1 MKLPSLLLPTTRPAL
16 LGVLA
21 AVLNAVLRVAVIPL
35 FVVPVFDR
43 VIAAHDL
50 GALPQVLLVAG
61 GVTVGGALA
70 LFAQDAL
77 LGHAA
82 AQVTARW
89 REGLYAA
96 LLARAPGQLPG
107 TSGGLAGRIVTDLKD
122 VESYIQYGV
131 GTLVAESVAVVGI
144 LGVLF
149 YYNAQATLLLLTLG
163 VPLVGLLALLG
174 RRLEN
179 AATSSQA
186 GLEAVSAHLQEGLR
200 HHAVVRAFGARAFM
214 LERFAKANADT
225 RRAGT
230 RRSVLAAVQTPTAQL
245 LIFGAVALLVALLA
259 QSAARGALT
268 SGEVVAYLVLVLL
281 LATPAQLLPK
291 GYALRQQASAAGVR
305 LRALLNT
312 EVPLNKGGW
321 GDLSQGTR
329 DAANRSKSPYSP
341 PFNSPKPEVMTLMA
355 EQRAIVDDVSPAPRR
370 SRLSGSGLLLKGE
383 IKPSGL
389 ELTRV
394 SFAYPGGSPLLKNV
408 TLSLPGRGLVALVGE
423 SGSGKTTL
431 LKLLLN
437 FDVPSSGHI
446 YLGGVPLIH
455 LPDAELRG
463 RVSYVPQSPD
473 LLRGS
478 LLENVRFGRACSK
491 ERVWAVLREVGLEA
505 VVRDLPGKL
514 DYELLEDGAGLSG
527 GQRQRLAVARALIG
541 EPDVLLL
548 DEPSA
553 NLDAESEQVLVKTL
567 QAQAEKRLVLV
578 VAHRPAVAR
587 VADLVL
593 EQDGEGNLVQKQQVR
608 P

>member
-1 MKLPSLLLPTTRPAL
+1 MKLPSLLLPITPPAL
-16 LGVLA
+16 LGMLA
-21 AVLNAVLRVAVIPL
+21 AVLNAVLRVAIIPL

-50 GALPQVLLVAG
+50 SALPQVLLVAG
-61 GVTVGGALA
+61 FVTVGGALA

-89 REGLYAA
+89 REKMYDA
-96 LLARAPGQLPG
+96 LLARAPGRLPG

-122 VESYIQYGV
+122 VEVYLQHGV
-131 GTLVAESVAVVGI
+131 GTLVAESVATASI
-144 LGVLF
+144 LGVLL
-149 YYNAQATLLLLTLG
+149 YYNAQATLLLLLLG

-174 RRLEN
+174 RRLER

-200 HHAVVRAFGARAFM
+200 HHAVVRAFAARVFM
-214 LERFAKANADT
+214 LERFAEANTDT
-225 RRAGT
+225 RKAGT
-230 RRSVLAAVQTPTAQL
+230 RRGVLAAVQTPAAQL

-291 GYALRQQASAAGVR
+291 GYALRQGASAAAVR
-305 LRALLNT
+305 LRALLEPSEAPLFRADACRRQSRHERNELEGGWFRAKGET
-312 EVPLNKGGW
+312 EWDLLLENRSRGNQRGKSPLNPP
-321 GDLSQGTR
+321 LSRGET
-329 DAANRSKSPYSP
+329 KS
-341 PFNSPKPEVMTLMA
+341 M
-355 EQRAIVDDVSPAPRR
+355 
-370 SRLSGSGLLLKGE
+370 
-383 IKPSGL
+383 GL
-389 ELTRV
+389 ELTHV
-394 SFAYPGGSPLLKNV
+394 SFAYPGGSPLLENV
-408 TLSLPGRGLVALVGE
+408 TLSLPERGLVALIGE

-446 YLGGVPLIH
+446 YLGGISLAD
-455 LPDAELRG
+455 LPDAELRA

-478 LLENVRFGRACSK
+478 LLENVCFGRVCSE
-491 ERVWAVLREVGLEA
+491 ERVWTALREVGLES
-505 VVRDLPGKL
+505 VVRALPG
-514 DYELLEDGAGLSG
+514 ELEYALSEDGAGLSG
-527 GQRQRLAVARALIG
+527 GQRQRLAVARALVG
-541 EPDVLLL
+541 EPEVLLL

-578 VAHRPAVAR
+578 VAHRPAVAQ

-593 EQDGEGNLVQKQQVR
+593 EQDGKGNLTRKEQVR

>member
-1 MKLPSLLLPTTRPAL
+1 MKLPSLLLPTTQPAL
-16 LGVLA
+16 LGMLA
-21 AVLNAVLRVAVIPL
+21 AVVNAALRVAIVPL

-43 VIAAHDL
+43 VIAANDL
-50 GALPQVLLVAG
+50 SYLPQVLLVAG

-89 REGLYAA
+89 RTGIYDA
-96 LLARAPGQLPG
+96 LLRRSPETLPG
-107 TSGGLAGRIVTDLKD
+107 TSGGLAGRVVTDLKD
-122 VESYIQYGV
+122 VENYIQHGI
-131 GTLVAESVAVVGI
+131 GTLVAESASVVGI

-149 YYNAQATLLLLTLG
+149 YYNARATLLLLLLG
-163 VPLVGLLALLG
+163 VPLVALLALLG
-174 RRLEN
+174 KRLTA

-200 HHAVVRAFGARAFM
+200 HHAVVRAFGARVFM
-214 LERFAKANADT
+214 LERFANANTDT
-225 RRAGT
+225 RKAGT
-230 RRSVLAAVQTPTAQL
+230 RRGVLAAVQTPAAQL

-268 SGEVVAYLVLVLL
+268 PGEVVAYLVLVLL

-291 GYALRQQASAAGVR
+291 GYALRQQASAASVR
-305 LRALLNT
+305 LRALLDGT
-312 EVPLNKGGW
+312 KAPLSKGGW
-321 GDLSQGTR
+321 GDLSQATK
-329 DAANRSKSPYSP
+329 DVAHRSKSPPNP
-341 PFNSPKPEVMTLMA
+341 P
-355 EQRAIVDDVSPAPRR
+355 
-370 SRLSGSGLLLKGE
+370 LLKGGTATFE
-383 IKPSGL
+383 AGL
-389 ELTRV
+389 ELAQVT
-394 SFAYPGGSPLLKNV
+394 FTYPGGSPLLKNV
-408 TLSLPGRGLVALVGE
+408 TLALPERGLVALVGE

-437 FDVPSSGHI
+437 FVAPDEGHI
-446 YLGGVPLIH
+446 YLSGVPLAK

-463 RVSYVPQSPD
+463 RVGYVPQSPD

-478 LLENVRFGRACSK
+478 LRENVLLGRVCS
-491 ERVWAVLREVGLEA
+491 EDQVWKVLREVGLESA
-505 VVRDLPGKL
+505 VRALPGEL
-514 DYELLEDGAGLSG
+514 SYEVSEDGAGLSG
-527 GQRQRLAVARALIG
+527 GQRQRLAVARALVG

-553 NLDAESEQVLVKTL
+553 NLDTESERVLVTTL

-578 VAHRPAVAR
+578 VAHRPAVAE

-593 EQDGEGNLVQKQQVR
+593 EQDGEGNLIPKQQVR

>member
-21 AVLNAVLRVAVIPL
+21 AVLNAVLRVAIIPL

-50 GALPQVLLVAG
+50 SALPQVLLVAG

-89 REGLYAA
+89 REGIYQA
-96 LLARAPGQLPG
+96 LLGRAPGQLPG
-107 TSGGLAGRIVTDLKD
+107 TSGGLAGRVVTDLKD
-122 VESYIQYGV
+122 VEAYIQYGV
-131 GTLVAESVAVVGI
+131 GTLVAESVAVLGI

-149 YYNAQATLLLLTLG
+149 YYNAQATLLLLLLG
-163 VPLVGLLALLG
+163 LPLVGLLALLG
-174 RRLEN
+174 RRLET

-200 HHAVVRAFGARAFM
+200 HHAVVRAFAARAFM
-214 LERFAKANADT
+214 LKRFAKANTDT
-225 RRAGT
+225 RKAGT
-230 RRSVLAAVQTPTAQL
+230 RRSILAAVQTPTAQL

-291 GYALRQQASAAGVR
+291 GYALRQGASAAGVR
-305 LRALLNT
+305 LRALL
-312 EVPLNKGGW
+312 EPVKAPLNKGGW
-321 GDLSQGTR
+321 APNAVRLPSDLLLKNHST
-329 DAANRSKSPYSP
+329 ASHRSKSPL
-341 PFNSPKPEVMTLMA
+341 SPKA
-355 EQRAIVDDVSPAPRR
+355 APDFVN
-370 SRLSGSGLLLKGE
+370 LLRGE
-383 IKPSGL
+383 IEGIGL
-389 ELTRV
+389 ELTQV

-408 TLSLPGRGLVALVGE
+408 TLSLPKRGLVALVGE

-446 YLGGVPLIH
+446 HLGGVLLTD
-455 LPDAELRG
+455 LPDADLRR

-478 LLENVRFGRACSK
+478 LLENVRFGRACS
-491 ERVWAVLREVGLEA
+491 EEEVWTVLREVGLETLI
-505 VVRDLPGKL
+505 RNLPGEL
-514 DYELLEDGAGLSG
+514 EYELSEDGAGLSG
-527 GQRQRLAVARALIG
+527 GQRQRLAVARALVG

-567 QAQAEKRLVLV
+567 QAQAKKRLVLV
-578 VAHRPAVAR
+578 VAHRPAVAE

-593 EQDGEGNLVQKQQVR
+593 EQDGQGNLTR
-608 P
+608 